1 MPEPDDRV
9 HPRAPQRSAAHRAT
23 VSLNDLLIG
32 VYEQLL
38 AARLLE
44 ALPASLRSA
53 VDHLTDEVAKLQGVT
68 EWVTEDL
75 VRLVEDDASSE

>member
-1 MPEPDDRV
+1 MADPDDHA
-9 HPRAPQRSAAHRAT
+9 HPRNRHRSAAHRAA

-38 AARLLE
+38 AARQLE

-53 VDHLTDEVAKLQGVT
+53 VAHVTDEVAKLQGVT
-68 EWVTEDL
+68 EWVSEDL
-75 VRLVEDDASSE
+75 VRLVENDEQQV

>member
-1 MPEPDDRV
+1 MADPDDDS
-9 HPRAPQRSAAHRAT
+9 HPPDRPRSAAFRAA

-38 AARLLE
+38 AARQLE
-44 ALPASLRSA
+44 RLPASLRSA